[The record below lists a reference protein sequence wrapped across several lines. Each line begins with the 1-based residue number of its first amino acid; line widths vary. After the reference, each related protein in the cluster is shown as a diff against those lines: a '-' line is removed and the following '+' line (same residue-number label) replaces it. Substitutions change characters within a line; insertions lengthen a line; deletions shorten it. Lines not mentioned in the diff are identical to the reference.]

1 MPSPS
6 VLFPPDAA
14 RPDEDQAAEPPFF
27 GDLNLDQVVD
37 ALLAGRKTYRLR
49 PFFYHPLHDAAA
61 VRYRQ
66 AVAQDLENDALREHV
81 HTFATRMRQV
91 NRYLRML
98 NDLEY
103 PYHIAGWFLEAV
115 LRYTEAV
122 QALADALAEAD
133 LHAAAFLALRDYL
146 ADYVHAAAFTALR
159 DEAQAVRAELDAIRY
174 CIHIMGDTV
183 RVRRCEDEPD
193 HAAEVERTFAKFRRG
208 AVKDYRTPVYVR
220 SGMNHIEAQILD
232 CVVKLY
238 PEPFAHL
245 DAFRA
250 RHPDFLDPVVTAFD
264 REVQFYLAY
273 LEFIAPLREA
283 GLPFCTPE
291 IITDKAIAAQA
302 TFDLALAHKLVSEGR
317 PVVTN
322 DFALHGKERIFVVTG
337 PNQGGKTTFARTVGQ
352 LHYLAAL
359 GLPVPG
365 REARLV
371 LPDRIFTHFERA
383 EEVTNLRGKL
393 EDELIRLRETF
404 EQATPQSLIILN
416 EVFAS
421 TTFQDALFLG
431 RQVMEKLLALDAL
444 GVFVTFLAELSTL
457 GPQVVSMVSTV
468 DPENPAERT
477 YKIVR
482 RRADGLAYALALAE
496 KHHLTHDQLVAR
508 VRP

>member
-1 MPSPS
+1 MSSPS
-6 VLFPPDAA
+6 VLFPPGVA
-14 RPDEDQAAEPPFF
+14 RPAEDQAAEPPYF
-27 GDLNLDQVVD
+27 GDLNLDQVVA

-49 PFFYHPLHDAAA
+49 PFFYAPLRDAEA

-66 AVAQDLENDALREHV
+66 AVAQDLENDALRGHV
-81 HTFATRMRQV
+81 HTFAEQMRQV

-98 NDLEY
+98 ADLEY

-115 LRYTEAV
+115 LRYTDAV
-122 QALADALAEAD
+122 QALADALAEAE

-146 ADYVHAAAFTALR
+146 AGYVRSEAFTALR
-159 DEAQAVRAELDAIRY
+159 AEARAVRAELAAIRY

-183 RVRRCEDEPD
+183 RVRRCADEPD

-245 DAFRA
+245 AAFRE

-273 LEFIAPLREA
+273 LEFIAPLRQA
-283 GLPFCTPE
+283 GLPFCYPK
-291 IITDKAIAAQA
+291 IIAHKAIMARE
-302 TFDLALAHKLVSEGR
+302 TFDLALAHKLVEADR

-322 DFALHGKERIFVVTG
+322 DFALQGDERIFVVTG

-365 REARLV
+365 REARLM

-383 EEVTNLRGKL
+383 EEVANLRGKL
-393 EDELIRLRETF
+393 EDELLRLRETF
-404 EQATPQSLIILN
+404 EQATPQSLVILN

-431 RQVMEKLLALDAL
+431 RQVMEKLLALDAV
-444 GVFVTFLAELSTL
+444 GVFVTFLAELASL
-457 GPQVVSMVSTV
+457 GPQVVSMVSMV
-468 DPENPAERT
+468 NPENPAERT

-508 VRP
+508 VRA

>member
-1 MPSPS
+1 MASPS
-6 VLFPPDAA
+6 VLFPPSTA
-14 RPDEDQAAEPPFF
+14 RPPEDQAAEPPYF
-27 GDLNLDQVVD
+27 GDLNLDQVVA
-37 ALLAGRKTYRLR
+37 ALLAGRKPYRLQ
-49 PFFYHPLHDAAA
+49 PFFYTPLHEAAA

-66 AVAQDLENDALREHV
+66 AVARDLENDTLREQI
-81 HTFATRMRQV
+81 HTFTTQMRQV

-98 NDLEY
+98 ADLDY
-103 PYHIAGWFLEAV
+103 HYHIAGWFLEAV
-115 LRYTEAV
+115 LRYIEAV
-122 QALADALAEAD
+122 RALAEALAAAD
-133 LHAAAFLALRDYL
+133 LHAEALLALRTYL
-146 ADYVHAAAFTALR
+146 ADYVRSQAFLALSE
-159 DEAQAVRAELDAIRY
+159 EAQAVRAELAAIRY

-183 RVRRCEDEPD
+183 RVRRCQDEPD

-220 SGMNHIEAQILD
+220 SGMNHVEAQILD

-245 DAFRA
+245 DAFRE
-250 RHPDFLDPVVTAFD
+250 RHPEFLDPVVAAFD

-283 GLPFCTPE
+283 GLPFCYPQ
-291 IITDKAIAAQA
+291 IIADKAIMARE
-302 TFDLALAHKLVSEGR
+302 TFDLALAHKLVAADR

-322 DFALHGKERIFVVTG
+322 DFALQGNERIFVVTG

-365 REARLV
+365 REAHLL
-371 LPDRIFTHFERA
+371 LPDRIFTHFERV
-383 EEVTNLRGKL
+383 EEVANLRGKL
-393 EDELIRLRETF
+393 EDELLRLRETF
-404 EQATPQSLIILN
+404 EQATPQSLVILN

-431 RQVMEKLLALDAL
+431 RQVMEKLLALDAV
-444 GVFVTFLAELSTL
+444 GVFVTFLAELAAL

-468 DPENPAERT
+468 KPENPAERT

-496 KHHLTHDQLVAR
+496 KHRLTHDQLLAR